1 VKTRSS
7 LIARAGVAPIYREAS
22 LRSEQVSQCVM
33 GETAHVLEAL
43 GQWRRV
49 RHDGDR
55 YEGWMHLGYTLE
67 VDAEIASGWRDSA
80 TGWSD
85 GAVVRT
91 EDGAIVRL
99 PLRARVGVAGPR
111 IDLPD
116 GRQGTLIAGSV
127 TPYARVMSRADVI
140 SPDLW
145 AWQAFGGTPYQWG
158 GVTPWGVDCSGL
170 VQTTF
175 LARGTVLPRDASQ
188 QAQSGEAVPLGQH
201 QPGDLLFFAEH
212 GDRITHVAFAGPS
225 DTLVHST
232 VACGGLVMEPW
243 GPGTRAMM
251 LRTQLVAARRVE

>member
-1 VKTRSS
+1 MKTTS
-7 LIARAGVAPIYREAS
+7 LIARTGVAPIFREAS
-22 LRSEQVSQCVM
+22 LRSEQISQCVM
-33 GETAHVLEAL
+33 GETAHVLESL
-43 GQWRRV
+43 GTWRRV

-55 YEGWMHLGYTLE
+55 YEGWMHLGYALE
-67 VDAEIASGWRDSA
+67 VDHEIARGWRESA

-91 EDGAIVRL
+91 EDGVVIRL
-99 PLRARVGVAGPR
+99 PLRARVGIAGPR

-116 GRQGTLIAGSV
+116 GRQGALVAGSI
-127 TPYARVMSRADVI
+127 TPYQRVMRRAEAV

-158 GVTPWGVDCSGL
+158 GLTPWGVDCSGL
-170 VQTTF
+170 VQTTL

-188 QAQSGEAVPLGQH
+188 QVTAGEAVPLGQH
-201 QPGDLLFFAEH
+201 RPGDLLFFAEH

-243 GPGTRAMM
+243 GSGSRAMM
-251 LRTQLVAARRVE
+251 LRTQLVAVRRVE

>member
-22 LRSEQVSQCVM
+22 LRSEQVSQCVL
-33 GETAHVLEAL
+33 GETAHVLDTQ
-43 GQWRRV
+43 GSWRRV

-67 VDAEIASGWRDSA
+67 VDAEIAQGWRASA

-85 GAVVRT
+85 GAVVRS
-91 EDGAIVRL
+91 EDGEIIRL
-99 PLRARVGVAGPR
+99 PLRARVGLAGPR

-116 GRQGTLIAGSV
+116 GRQGVIVAGSV
-127 TPYARVMSRADVI
+127 TPYDRVMSRADAI

-188 QAQSGEAVPLGQH
+188 QVQSGAIVPLDEHRQ
-201 QPGDLLFFAEH
+201 GDLLFFAEN
-212 GDRITHVAFAGPS
+212 GDRITHVAFAGPN

-243 GPGTRAMM
+243 GPGTRAMI
-251 LRTQLVAARRVE
+251 LRTQLIAVRRVE